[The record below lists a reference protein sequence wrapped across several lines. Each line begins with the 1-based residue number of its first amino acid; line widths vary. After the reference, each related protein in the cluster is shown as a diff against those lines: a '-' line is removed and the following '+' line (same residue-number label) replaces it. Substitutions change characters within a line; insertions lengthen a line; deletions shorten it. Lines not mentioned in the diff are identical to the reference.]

1 MSTKLT
7 AMRVLHVIPSV
18 APCRGGPSKAVI
30 EMVSALRRA
39 GINAEIATTND
50 DGEQKLP
57 VDTTELVEHQ
67 GVPVRFFNRISFP
80 IPALREFSYA
90 PGFARWLR
98 ANIRD
103 YDIIHVHAIF
113 SYCSTRAMQLARKYQ
128 VPYVVRPIGQLERWS
143 LQQSQGRKQWYLDW
157 IERKNIANAGV
168 VQFTAAAE
176 MQQAREVIHAM
187 NAEVIPLGLE
197 MPMAVRGAR
206 EKLVARLKL
215 KRERPVVLF
224 LSRLHRKKGLEILL
238 ESIAEASSLRI
249 QLIIAGD
256 GDPDYVQHLKNL
268 TKSLKI
274 NEDCHFIGFA
284 KGTEKSLLLQGAD
297 LFALTSFSEN
307 FGIAALEAL
316 AGGTPALLS
325 TEVALSHTV
334 SEHEIGYVTELDVKE
349 IALKLTE
356 ALTDLDAL
364 QDMGGAARHY
374 VEQNFQWSHVVQQL
388 IRNYAAIRRSSTES

>member
-1 MSTKLT
+1 
-7 AMRVLHVIPSV
+7 
-18 APCRGGPSKAVI
+18 
-30 EMVSALRRA
+30 
-39 GINAEIATTND
+39 
-50 DGEQKLP
+50 
-57 VDTTELVEHQ
+57 
-67 GVPVRFFNRISFP
+67 
-80 IPALREFSYA
+80 
-90 PGFARWLR
+90 
-98 ANIRD
+98 
-103 YDIIHVHAIF
+103 
-113 SYCSTRAMQLARKYQ
+113 
-128 VPYVVRPIGQLERWS
+128 
-143 LQQSQGRKQWYLDW
+143 
-157 IERKNIANAGV
+157 
-168 VQFTAAAE
+168 
-176 MQQAREVIHAM
+176 M